1 MGTNYYIVKKASE
14 RKEDLNDMIAKLQT
28 VGEGPGLDREVEN
41 IVEQFYEEKGEVHLG
56 KNSHG
61 WKFGWNFHNGK
72 YYSSKQELIDFVKSA
87 GVVVD
92 EYGEEHDAEEFL
104 SWALNK
110 EGWTYGEEYVKHF
123 YDDKGKS
130 RPFTA
135 SPKYFDLE
143 IDGLRVSSS
152 TDFC

>member
-1 MGTNYYIVKKASE
+1 MGTNYYVVKKTSA

-28 VGEGPGLDREVEN
+28 LEPSPELDREVED
-41 IVEQFYEEKGEVHLG
+41 IVAEFCDRKGEVHLG

-61 WKFGWNFHNGK
+61 WKFVWNFHNGK
-72 YYSSKQELIDFVKSA
+72 YYSSKQELIDFVMAADSI
-87 GVVVD
+87 VD
-92 EYGEEHDAEEFL
+92 EYGQDHDAEEFL
-104 SWALNK
+104 SWTLTK
-110 EGWTYGEEYVKHF
+110 EGWSYNEDYVKHF
-123 YDDKGKS
+123 YDDQGKS

-135 SPKYFDLE
+135 NPDYYDLE